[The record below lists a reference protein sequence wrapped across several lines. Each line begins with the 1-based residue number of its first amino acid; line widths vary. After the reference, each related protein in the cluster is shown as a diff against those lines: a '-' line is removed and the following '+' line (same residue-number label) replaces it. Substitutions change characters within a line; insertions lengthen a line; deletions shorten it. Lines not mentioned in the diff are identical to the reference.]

1 MSRLDGKTWAHET
14 KPYGLDLERH
24 TPLDSEPIDRIFDAL
39 GHPIRR
45 KIVAHLASSGQASIT
60 DLAAPF
66 DVSLMAISK
75 HVKVLREAAVLTVE
89 REGRTRWCSVNFE
102 ALRFAREWLD
112 HNERVSRE
120 LGSG

>member
-1 MSRLDGKTWAHET
+1 
-14 KPYGLDLERH
+14 
-24 TPLDSEPIDRIFDAL
+24 
-39 GHPIRR
+39 
-45 KIVAHLASSGQASIT
+45 VAHLASSGQASIT

-89 REGRTRWCSVNFE
+89 HDGRTRWCSVNFE

-120 LGSG
+120 LGSGL